1 MKNGFF
7 LVSFLVFTSPLWSLS
22 GWVADS
28 WRSYMA
34 RSDSQQ
40 TNLVLA
46 DFKNNDGQV
55 KTWGVFRRTLP
66 EGSGAVWVATGDL
79 KAGVWRAGWVEL
91 TPGPA
96 GFHLQAS
103 GQLRAV
109 LSVSRAVASL
119 SSEKPTDLLEWSF
132 LGPVK
137 TASPADR
144 ELFSRCF
151 ADFQDWST
159 SF

>member
-1 MKNGFF
+1 MKNGLF
-7 LVSFLVFTSPLWSLS
+7 LVIFLVLTSSLWAIG
-22 GWVADS
+22 GWVDDS
-28 WRSYMA
+28 WRSYTA
-34 RSDSQQ
+34 RSKAQE

-46 DFKNNDGQV
+46 EFKNNDGQV
-55 KTWGVFRRTLP
+55 KTWGVFRRRLP
-66 EGSGAVWVATGDL
+66 DGSEAVWVATGDL
-79 KAGVWRAGWVEL
+79 KEGVWRAGWVEL
-91 TPGPA
+91 APDPE

-109 LSVSRAVASL
+109 LTFAKAVASL

-132 LGPVK
+132 AGPVK
-137 TASPADR
+137 KADRADR

-151 ADFQDWST
+151 ADFQEWSA

>member
-1 MKNGFF
+1 MKSGLF
-7 LVSFLVFTSPLWSLS
+7 LVIFVVLSSPLWAIG

-28 WRSYMA
+28 WRSYTA

-46 DFKNNDGQV
+46 EFKNGDGQV
-55 KTWGVFRRTLP
+55 KTWGVFRRGLP
-66 EGSGAVWVATGDL
+66 DGSEAVWVATGDL

-91 TPGPA
+91 APGPE
-96 GFHLQAS
+96 GFRLQAS

-109 LSVSRAVASL
+109 LTFSGAVASL

-137 TASPADR
+137 TANSADR

-151 ADFQDWST
+151 ADFQEWSA